1 MHISENIQKKLYNLQ
16 VKLEEFTDQIKKY
29 RIVGIELSINDN
41 TKSSRIPSTYR
52 KNVYQ
57 QNR

>member
-41 TKSSRIPSTYR
+41 TKGSRI
-52 KNVYQ
+52 
-57 QNR
+57 